1 MKKKEIIE
9 QLTVEKT
16 KLRLTLIKERAQ
28 ASEEK
33 ERSIDV
39 IKKSASFGIVT
50 MRECDDYRDLLV
62 KLSCMTPKAAAEE
75 IKTAVPAVLKKW
87 DHDEEGDEE

>member
-9 QLTVEKT
+9 QLTVENT
-16 KLRLTLIKERAQ
+16 KLRL
-28 ASEEK
+28 
-33 ERSIDV
+33 V
-39 IKKSASFGIVT
+39 IKKFFSFGIVT

-87 DHDEEGDEE
+87 DHDEESDEE